1 MRKLQAILFD
11 LDGTLLDSAPDF
23 LLVIN
28 KMLATRALD
37 QIQLADIEYQVSN
50 GARAMV
56 YQAFK
61 NRLEAAE
68 LEAVLEALKA
78 EFLAGYCQQ
87 INKASALYPG
97 VDQLLSFLSEHVIPW
112 GIVTNKPELYTT
124 AIVRHFSLDIN
135 ASAIVCPDHVKHTK
149 PNPEPLLL
157 ACQQM
162 SVAPQNTWYVGDH
175 LRDIQAG
182 KAAGMLTIGCNYGY
196 LNKNEKIS
204 DWNADYTVEH
214 ADQITQLIKQHS
226 D

>member
-1 MRKLQAILFD
+1 MKKLQAILFD
-11 LDGTLLDSAPDF
+11 LDGTLLHSAPDF

-28 KMLATRALD
+28 QMLASRALD
-37 QIQLADIEYQVSN
+37 QIQLVDIKYQVSN

-56 YQAFK
+56 HHAFK
-61 NRLEAAE
+61 NTLEAAE
-68 LEAVLEALKA
+68 LEDVLEALKA

-87 INKASALYPG
+87 INKASVLYPG
-97 VDQLLSFLSEHVIPW
+97 VDQLLNFLGEHFIPW
-112 GIVTNKPELYTT
+112 GIVTNKPELYTN
-124 AIVRHFSLDIN
+124 AIARHFTLDIN

-149 PNPEPLLL
+149 PDPEPLLL
-157 ACQQM
+157 ACQKM

-196 LNKNEKIS
+196 LNKEEKIS
-204 DWNADYTVEH
+204 DWNADYIVEH
-214 ADQITQLIKQHS
+214 PDQITQLIKQHS